1 VGGVDEEAEPIQLL
15 LDLPLGLSSL
25 EEEEARSLMESLL
38 RSLREARQVRCWA
51 LAFLEVLL
59 LECLHVESSLGLIL
73 AEGVLALV
81 LALANIVLVGGVLVL
96 LGAVGNEVVG
106 ISTAKVSLVLTP
118 TQVIQAVV
126 VEPRGPA
133 NDQR

>member
-1 VGGVDEEAEPIQLL
+1 
-15 LDLPLGLSSL
+15 
-25 EEEEARSLMESLL
+25 M
-38 RSLREARQVRCWA
+38 RCWA